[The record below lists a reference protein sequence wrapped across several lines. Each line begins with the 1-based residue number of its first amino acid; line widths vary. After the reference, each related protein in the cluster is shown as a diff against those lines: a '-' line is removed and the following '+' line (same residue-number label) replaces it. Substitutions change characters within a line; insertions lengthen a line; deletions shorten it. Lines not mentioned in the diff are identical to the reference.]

1 MRALNH
7 RSIKLSITAQMPTCI
22 PDYLVQK
29 TDVLSIGINLK
40 LFSHPDA
47 VCESCPHASPAW
59 SLHMRG
65 MGLSREERQL
75 AIICKEEKRKFLLF
89 LSFLSHSHLLSFRA
103 PNLSLFITPTPPPP
117 QRSPEGEY
125 SSVYEERSSLT
136 SPQGLTP
143 QSEWWS
149 HQCWIFWCQRRRWM
163 KGDVWSHSGSFSEN
177 VHYYSNGISTFP
189 EIIRN

>member
-1 MRALNH
+1 M
-7 RSIKLSITAQMPTCI
+7 SITAQMPTCI

-29 TDVLSIGINLK
+29 TAVLSIGINLK

-47 VCESCPHASPAW
+47 FCESCPRASPAW

-65 MGLSREERQL
+65 MGLSREEELKGR
-75 AIICKEEKRKFLLF
+75 EEKVSSFYF
-89 LSFLSHSHLLSFRA
+89 FPLSFASLVLLS
-103 PNLSLFITPTPPPP
+103 PKSIIIHHPPP

-125 SSVYEERSSLT
+125 SRVYEERSSLT

-149 HQCWIFWCQRRRWM
+149 HQRWIFWCERRRGM
-163 KGDVWSHSGSFSEN
+163 KGTSDPIQVHSLKMCSLLQQLNF
-177 VHYYSNGISTFP
+177 
-189 EIIRN
+189 